1 MRMAAE
7 AASYAHGEALWMDGG
22 TGGGGWASG
31 RGGSEDTMAFTAVAA
46 AAAEAAMV
54 TPDAWQEHHEPHGG
68 DSRDEAKV

>member
-1 MRMAAE
+1 
-7 AASYAHGEALWMDGG
+7 
-22 TGGGGWASG
+22 
-31 RGGSEDTMAFTAVAA
+31 MAFTAVAA